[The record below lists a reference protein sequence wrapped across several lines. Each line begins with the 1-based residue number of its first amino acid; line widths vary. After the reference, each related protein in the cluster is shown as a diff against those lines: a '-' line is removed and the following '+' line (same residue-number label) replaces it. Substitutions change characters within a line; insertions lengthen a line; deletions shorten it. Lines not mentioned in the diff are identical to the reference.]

1 MKEEMELVQGMENAE
16 ERDAEQ
22 YVEALES
29 VLQSKA
35 EAVKALRLE
44 VDSFR
49 LHRSATAMQR
59 EGR

>member
-1 MKEEMELVQGMENAE
+1 MKEEMELVQGMESAE
-16 ERDAEQ
+16 ERDAEK

-29 VLQSKA
+29 VLR
-35 EAVKALRLE
+35 VKAQAVAALRSE

-49 LHRSATAMQR
+49 AHRKETATQR

>member
-1 MKEEMELVQGMENAE
+1 MELVQGMENAE

-22 YVEALES
+22 YIEALEC
-29 VLQSKA
+29 VLEGKA
-35 EAVKALRLE
+35 NAVKALRLE

-49 LHRSATAMQR
+49 QHRAATRIQR